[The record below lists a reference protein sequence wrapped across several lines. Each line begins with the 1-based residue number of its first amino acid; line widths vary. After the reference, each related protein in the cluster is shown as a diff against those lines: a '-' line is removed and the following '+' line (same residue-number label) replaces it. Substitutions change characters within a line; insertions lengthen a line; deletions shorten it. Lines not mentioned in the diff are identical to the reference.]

1 MRDIPAIQ
9 ATNTLWML
17 WAVASS
23 LAWLLPSH
31 DAPWTTFY
39 QEALAV
45 AVVIPIFCWAL
56 YVGLVR
62 WQIGSL
68 AAGFVVAALI
78 PLLQAAFGLFVTPSE
93 AALVS
98 AYLLGFA
105 LTLSAAHQAETRR
118 PGVLIEHLFTAL
130 LIAALASTALALCQ
144 WLHIDALGILL
155 APEFGDNRAIANVGQ
170 PNNLATLLVWGLVA
184 VWWKHYRGMLG
195 GGTAGIAA
203 AFLLVG
209 IVLTGSRAGDLQ
221 VVLLGIAA
229 IAGRRLLHT
238 REHRLGGSV
247 LALWFVTC
255 ILALAPV
262 TRFLSGAETRP
273 LLDGASPQERTVLLA
288 LDVAAIAHRPWFG
301 WGWNQNVTAHV
312 ALAREFPM
320 HGTVG
325 NAHNLLLDLLI
336 WNGIPLGLLL
346 FAGLCAWGWRSARRF
361 KDGESALLLIATAT
375 FAVHAMLEL
384 PYVFACFL
392 IPLAIV
398 LGTLGA
404 RVSPSPLFELPRAVI
419 ALGVLAFAV
428 FIGLA
433 FNEYGRIVANSTAAR
448 MVDARIAGAKPP
460 VDPEAFV
467 LKSLAGRLQQLQTH
481 PTPGMTSAALNEM
494 RLAVTRYPST
504 PGLFRYAQSAALN
517 DQPDNAAWALQV
529 LCSLHV
535 ASDCTAAKDSWQQL
549 IKEGETPL
557 AKVRFP

>member
-1 MRDIPAIQ
+1 LYIG
-9 ATNTLWML
+9 
-17 WAVASS
+17 
-23 LAWLLPSH
+23 LP
-31 DAPWTTFY
+31 
-39 QEALAV
+39 
-45 AVVIPIFCWAL
+45 
-56 YVGLVR
+56 R
-62 WQIGSL
+62 WQIGGL
-68 AAGFVVAALI
+68 VAGFGAASLI
-78 PLLQAAFGLFVTPSE
+78 PPLQAAFGLFVIPSE
-93 AALVS
+93 TALVS
-98 AYLLGFA
+98 AYLLCFA
-105 LTLSAAHQAETRR
+105 LTLLAAHQAEAQR
-118 PGVLIEHLFTAL
+118 PGVLIEHLFTGL
-130 LIAALASTALALCQ
+130 LIAALVSTAFALCQ
-144 WLHIDALGILL
+144 WLNIDALGILL
-155 APEFGDNRAIANVGQ
+155 APELGDNRAIANVGQ

-184 VWWKHYRGMLG
+184 VWWKQYRGMLG
-195 GGTAGIAA
+195 GLTVTIVA

-229 IAGRRLLHT
+229 ISGRRLLNT
-238 REHRLGGSV
+238 REHHLGWSL

-288 LDVAAIAHRPWFG
+288 LDVAAIAQRPWFG
-301 WGWNQNVTAHV
+301 WGWHQNVTAHV
-312 ALAREFPM
+312 ALSREFPM
-320 HGTVG
+320 HVTVG

-346 FAGLCAWGWRSARRF
+346 FAGLCVWGWRSARRI

-384 PYVFACFL
+384 PYVFAYFL

-460 VDPEAFV
+460 VDPDAFV
-467 LKSLAGRLQQLQTH
+467 LKSLASRLQQLQTH
-481 PTPGMTSAALNEM
+481 PAPGMTSAALNEM
-494 RLAVTRYPST
+494 RSAVTRYPST

-535 ASDCTAAKDSWQQL
+535 AGDCTAAKDSWQQL
-549 IKEGETPL
+549 INEGETPL